1 MESFGSANE
10 NRKQKSANWQSARYV
25 CEVSLRAASREG
37 TQNTTLIANGH
48 SISLMT
54 GAKEMEQARYP
65 SAESAQRWYANHKNQ
80 QSVEKAIRRST

>member
-1 MESFGSANE
+1 MKTTNRNLRIDKCEICLQGDLACAPSES
-10 NRKQKSANWQSARYV
+10 
-25 CEVSLRAASREG
+25 

-65 SAESAQRWYANHKNQ
+65 STVSAQRWYANHKNQ